1 MRSQKYP
8 SYEERFSRFS
18 KSVEKWLVGLVI
30 LLLLSLTFTQ
40 ILLHFDTVRA
50 WLVEVERLEGVAS

>member
-8 SYEERFSRFS
+8 SYEERFGRFS
-18 KSVEKWLVGLVI
+18 RSVEKWLVGLVI